1 MSLSIHEVPP
11 TDAPLAL
18 LLLADPSESK
28 VRAYL
33 PGARCFAARV
43 DGAIAGICAV
53 VTHAQGRHELINIAV
68 DPAWQQRGI
77 GSRLLVHVID
87 TYRREGADRFEV
99 GTGAFGYP
107 LAFYQRHGFRV
118 FQVDR
123 DFFLR
128 NYDEAIVEDG
138 IQHRDML
145 RLALDYR
152 PAH

>member
-1 MSLSIHEVPP
+1 M
-11 TDAPLAL
+11 
-18 LLLADPSESK
+18 PSAT
-28 VRAYL
+28 R
-33 PGARCFAARV
+33 
-43 DGAIAGICAV
+43 
-53 VTHAQGRHELINIAV
+53 
-68 DPAWQQRGI
+68 
-77 GSRLLVHVID
+77 SR
-87 TYRREGADRFEV
+87 
-99 GTGAFGYP
+99 
-107 LAFYQRHGFRV
+107 FYQRHGFRV